1 MAPLLAFATA
11 AQAHAQAA
19 PSTAPPAAPIAA
31 PTSAATPAAA
41 APSVLTIDQA
51 VREALDRNPS
61 LAAERYNVTVADA
74 AIKTARLRP
83 NPVLTISALHPDG
96 SLNSSTAAV
105 QPNEQV
111 VRTDYIFEG
120 AGKRARRIDQAALA
134 KGVTELQLQ
143 DTRRQLV
150 LDVQQAFVDIQ
161 EAKLNLALAQENLGA
176 FQDVVRINTERVRT
190 GDLAPVELERS
201 RLAALQFQNDLRQ
214 QETKLRV
221 ARSAL
226 ATLLGRDPS
235 TETLDVTGDL
245 RKDDQPLDRDALQ
258 RLAHDQRPDL
268 QAAKRDQ
275 ARSEADI
282 RLQLANGRI
291 DYTISGEYHR
301 QEQKV
306 PDVKGNAYGV
316 SLSVPLPFFNRNQ
329 GEIARARAEH
339 DQLGARIAALDA
351 AVSNDV
357 TTAFAQYSA
366 ARESVS
372 TIETQM
378 LARARDV
385 RTTTEYAYRRG
396 EASFVEFLDAVRAFN
411 DTMQSYNDARAEYAR
426 SQYALDAISGKV
438 IP

>member
-1 MAPLLAFATA
+1 MFRGARGLFVGSLFIGSLSSVLSSATA
-11 AQAHAQAA
+11 VVHAQEA
-19 PSTAPPAAPIAA
+19 P
-31 PTSAATPAAA
+31 
-41 APSVLTIDQA
+41 LTIDQA
-51 VREALDRNPS
+51 VREALDHNPT
-61 LAAERYNVTVADA
+61 LAAERYNVNVADA

-83 NPVLTISALHPDG
+83 NPVLTVSALRPEG
-96 SLNSSTAAV
+96 TLNTTGV

-111 VRTDYIFEG
+111 VRTDVILESP
-120 AGKRARRIDQAALA
+120 GKRARRIEQASLA

-161 EAKLNLALAQENLGA
+161 VAKLDLTLAQENLRG
-176 FQDVVRINTERVRT
+176 FEDVVQVNTERVRA

-221 ARSAL
+221 AKSAL
-226 ATLLGRDPS
+226 ATLLGRDPKAAAD
-235 TETLDVTGDL
+235 TLDVAGDI
-245 RKDDQPLDRDALQ
+245 RKDDQPIDRETLN

-301 QEQKV
+301 QEQDT
-306 PDVKGNAYGV
+306 PNVKGNAYLGAI
-316 SLSVPLPFFNRNQ
+316 SVPLPFFNRNQ

-339 DQLGARIAALDA
+339 DQIGQRITALDA
-351 AVSNDV
+351 SVTNEV
-357 TTAFAQYSA
+357 TTAFAEYTT
-366 ARESVS
+366 ARESLA
-372 TIETQM
+372 TIESQM
-378 LARARDV
+378 LTRARDV

-411 DTMQSYNDARAEYAR
+411 ETMQGYNDARADYAR
-426 SQYALDAISGKV
+426 SLYALDAISGKV